1 MSQTNGGIGAS
12 QSIFYNIPESIT
24 EGVELETVWQP
35 IDHLQIL
42 FNYSYLD
49 AHVTN
54 SKGVI
59 DPADP
64 AALDPAAKPIIS
76 AAACAAAVGTP
87 AACSV
92 DAFTVGLPNGGF
104 QRGQDLSGQ
113 NLPNAPKNKVS
124 VNVNYTWEL
133 PGGSLTP
140 SVSYVW
146 RDAQYGSIFNRT
158 FYKSPS
164 YDQWDARATWKSE
177 DKKYSII
184 AFIRNIGDSVGY
196 EGGGSATRRAG
207 VVPAHVA
214 GITPPGGSASSSISI
229 VQGIQTGYT
238 ITPPRT
244 YGIELQYRF
253 F

>member
-1 MSQTNGGIGAS
+1 
-12 QSIFYNIPESIT
+12 
-24 EGVELETVWQP
+24 
-35 IDHLQIL
+35 
-42 FNYSYLD
+42 
-49 AHVTN
+49 
-54 SKGVI
+54 
-59 DPADP
+59 
-64 AALDPAAKPIIS
+64 
-76 AAACAAAVGTP
+76 
-87 AACSV
+87 V

-104 QRGQDLSGQ
+104 QRGQDLHDQ
-113 NLPNAPKNKVS
+113 NLPNAPKNKIS

-146 RDAQYGSIFNRT
+146 RDSQYGSIFNRT

-184 AFIRNIGDSVGY
+184 AFIRNIGDTVGY
-196 EGGGSATRRAG
+196 EGGAAVVTRRAG

-214 GITPPGGSASSSISI
+214 GITPPGGTAATSVPI
-229 VQGIQTGYT
+229 VQGIASSYT

-244 YGIELQYRF
+244 FGIELQYRF